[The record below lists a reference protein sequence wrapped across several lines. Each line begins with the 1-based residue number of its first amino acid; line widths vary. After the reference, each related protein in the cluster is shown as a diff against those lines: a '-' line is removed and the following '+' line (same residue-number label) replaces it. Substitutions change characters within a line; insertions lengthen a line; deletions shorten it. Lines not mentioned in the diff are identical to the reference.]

1 MLPQKKIKIALTGG
15 IGTGKTHISKQF
27 LDMGIPVFYADEEA
41 KKLYFSE
48 EATAFFKEKY
58 GNAFFTNHQLDFS
71 KLATFVFSNPENKKQ
86 IEAFIHPLV
95 MQKFE
100 DWVSQQ
106 TSNMVVMESAI
117 IFEAG
122 LENYFDKI
130 IVVDAP
136 LDIRVERI
144 KSRNPQLSEAEILQR
159 IHSQL
164 SQAEKCK
171 CADLV
176 VWNSTTERMSAPSP
190 KYPLHI
196 SPASL
201 FQHLVSE

>member
-58 GNAFFTNHQLDFS
+58 GNTFFTNNQLDFS
-71 KLATFVFSNPENKKQ
+71 KLATHVFSNPENKKQ
-86 IEAFIHPLV
+86 IEVFIHPLV

-100 DWVSQQ
+100 DWAAQQ
-106 TSNMVVMESAI
+106 ISNIVMMESAI

-136 LDIRVERI
+136 LDVRIERI
-144 KSRNPQLSEAEILQR
+144 KNRTPQLSETEILQR

-164 SQAEKCK
+164 PQEEKCK
-171 CADLV
+171 CADFVIL
-176 VWNSTTERMSAPSP
+176 NLE
-190 KYPLHI
+190 L
-196 SPASL
+196 
-201 FQHLVSE
+201 